1 MTLVTIMRPILWR
14 TPFYGALAIPYGA
27 HAILMAHSGKGVSAV
42 AGPSQ
47 EIFSDQ
53 VVEHDPACDFAQSE
67 QTSSFAQGEPFA
79 ERFLER
85 PQDD

>member
-1 MTLVTIMRPILWR
+1 
-14 TPFYGALAIPYGA
+14 
-27 HAILMAHSGKGVSAV
+27 MAHSAHGVSAV

-53 VVEHDPACDFAQSE
+53 VIEHDPARDLAQSE
-67 QTSSFAQGEPFA
+67 QTSCFTQGEPLT
-79 ERFLER
+79 ERLLER

>member
-1 MTLVTIMRPILWR
+1 MAP
-14 TPFYGALAIPYGA
+14 TPSYGA
-27 HAILMAHSGKGVSAV
+27 HAILMAHSAHGVSAV

-53 VVEHDPACDFAQSE
+53 VVEHDPARNLAQSE
-67 QTSSFAQGEPFA
+67 ETSSFAQGEPFA